1 MGQMHCI
8 RISTA
13 VLLLGAAACRSS
25 EAASSSGE
33 PPAPS
38 PSSSSS
44 AAPAD
49 PPMNLPANVETTPA
63 LADAGD
69 DAMSHADHEGQ
80 EDGDS
85 AGAAPTCPVEMVRI
99 GRYCV
104 DRWEAHL
111 VTVGAE
117 GTEAPWSHVKRLEK
131 GNHYQAKS
139 EPGFFP
145 QGYISRVES
154 TQACENAG
162 KRLCSRTEWIRACKG
177 KKGLRYPYAN
187 NLRADVCN
195 SGKIHLLERF
205 HGRNARAWTYEAFNN
220 PELNVLAGYLAK
232 TGEYSA
238 CQSDEEVF
246 DMVGNLHEWVS
257 DMVDEDILDI
267 LDRDKVDRKKQ
278 PWKVGNGIFMGGFY
292 STTMEHGPGCLFSTI
307 AHEPKYHDYST
318 GFRCCMDVPGLEKK
332 KKKG

>member
-1 MGQMHCI
+1 MSQMHCI
-8 RISTA
+8 RISVA
-13 VLLLGAAACRSS
+13 LLLLGAAACRSS
-25 EAASSSGE
+25 EAASSSAE
-33 PPAPS
+33 PAPPS
-38 PSSSSS
+38 PSVS
-44 AAPAD
+44 AAPAA
-49 PPMNLPANVETTPA
+49 PPTNIAATVEIAPDS
-63 LADAGD
+63 ADAGD
-69 DAMSHADHEGQ
+69 DAMSHADDEGHEVG
-80 EDGDS
+80 EN
-85 AGAAPTCPVEMVRI
+85 AGAAPGCPAEMVRI

-111 VTVGAE
+111 VKVDEDGNEKLWT
-117 GTEAPWSHVKRLEK
+117 HNKRLEK
-131 GNHYQAKS
+131 QYRYRAKS

-162 KRLCSRTEWIRACKG
+162 KRLCSRSEWIRACKG

-187 NLRADVCN
+187 NMRADVCN

-205 HGRNARAWTYEAFNN
+205 HGKNARAWTYEAFNN

-232 TGEYSA
+232 TGEYSE
-238 CQSDEEVF
+238 CKSDEEVF

-257 DMVDEDILDI
+257 DMVDEDIFDI

-278 PWKVGNGIFMGGFY
+278 PYKVGNGIFMGGFY

>member
-1 MGQMHCI
+1 MSQSHCI
-8 RISTA
+8 RASLA
-13 VLLLGAAACRSS
+13 LLLLGAAACRSS
-25 EAASSSGE
+25 EAASSD
-33 PPAPS
+33 PAPAPVA
-38 PSSSSS
+38 PSALPS
-44 AAPAD
+44 AAAA
-49 PPMNLPANVETTPA
+49 NLPASVEVLPEPA
-63 LADAGD
+63 DSGA
-69 DAMSHADHEGQ
+69 DAMSHADDADHDAG
-80 EDGDS
+80 ED
-85 AGAAPTCPVEMVRI
+85 AGAAPSCPADMVRI

-111 VTVGAE
+111 VVVGADGAE
-117 GTEAPWSHVKRLEK
+117 TAWSHVKRLEK
-131 GNHYQAKS
+131 GNRYRAKS

-145 QGYISRVES
+145 QAYISRVES
-154 TQACENAG
+154 TDACENAG
-162 KRLCSRTEWIRACKG
+162 KRLCSRSEWIRACKG

-187 NLRADVCN
+187 NMRAEVCN

-205 HGRNARAWTYEAFNN
+205 YGKRPQAWTYEAFNN

-232 TGEYSA
+232 SGEYGE
-238 CQSDEEVF
+238 CHSDEETF

-257 DMVDEDILDI
+257 DMVDEDILDV

-292 STTMEHGPGCLFSTI
+292 STTIEHGPGCLFSTI